1 MGGVYAA
8 SRWLRKEVEIQKST
22 LFLLHYSQPGV
33 EMGTERLMIIN
44 FQGHPSLIHLK
55 SPEVK
60 AQL

>member
-8 SRWLRKEVEIQKST
+8 SGWLRKEVEIQKST
-22 LFLLHYSQPGV
+22 LFLLHLAQPGV
-33 EMGTERLMIIN
+33 EMRTDRLMIID

-60 AQL
+60 AHL